1 MSDLTPTLIRTLVLP
16 PVSSCADRRGG
27 EEVQYLQQQGIPVQ
41 CVPGITAAA
50 GICAELGIPMT
61 HRGVATSVRFLTGHA
76 RDGGQAMLD
85 DTIIAAADPNTTLV
99 VYMGLGTLP
108 VLVEQLTQHGMPA
121 DVPAVA
127 VERGTTADQRVVFGT
142 LSELHDSIQA
152 AKLKSP
158 TLLII
163 GQVVALAPGWQDWLE
178 AAVAGGAG
186 TVATAAAR
194 AGVVHDCARLQLP
207 DAVSVVLQRQ
217 QSADVGEL
225 SRR

>member
-1 MSDLTPTLIRTLVLP
+1 
-16 PVSSCADRRGG
+16 
-27 EEVQYLQQQGIPVQ
+27 
-41 CVPGITAAA
+41 
-50 GICAELGIPMT
+50 
-61 HRGVATSVRFLTGHA
+61 
-76 RDGGQAMLD
+76 MLD

-108 VLVEQLTQHGMPA
+108 VLVGQLQENGMPA

-163 GQVVALAPGWQDWLE
+163 GQVVALAPGWEEWQE
-178 AAVAGGAG
+178 AAAAGGAG
-186 TVATAAAR
+186 AGAVAAAR

-207 DAVSVVLQRQ
+207 DAVSVVLKQ
-217 QSADVGEL
+217 QSADNVEY
-225 SRR
+225 SRC

>member
-1 MSDLTPTLIRTLVLP
+1 M
-16 PVSSCADRRGG
+16 
-27 EEVQYLQQQGIPVQ
+27 QYLQQQGIPVQ

-61 HRGVATSVRFLTGHA
+61 HRGAATSVRFLTGHA
-76 RDGGQAMLD
+76 REGGQAMLD

-108 VLVEQLTQHGMPA
+108 VLVQQLGQHGMPL

-142 LSELHDSIQA
+142 LADLHDSIQA
-152 AKLKSP
+152 AKLQSP

-163 GQVVALAPGWQDWLE
+163 GEVVALAPGWEEWRE
-178 AAVAGGAG
+178 AAAAGGAG
-186 TVATAAAR
+186 AAVAAAAAR
-194 AGVVHDCARLQLP
+194 AGMVHDCARLQLP
-207 DAVSVVLQRQ
+207 DAVSAVLQTQGQQRQ
-217 QSADVGEL
+217 PADVGEV